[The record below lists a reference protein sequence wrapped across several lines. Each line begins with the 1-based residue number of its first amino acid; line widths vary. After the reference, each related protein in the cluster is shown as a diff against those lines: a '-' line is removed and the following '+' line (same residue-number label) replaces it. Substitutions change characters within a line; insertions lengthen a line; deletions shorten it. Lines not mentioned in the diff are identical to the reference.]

1 MLVTLVIPM
10 CEHVA
15 CDEKFDEIFVNV
27 FNVEDSNPIDLE
39 EFAEAVKCIRVR
51 DGLIKIASDKFIID
65 IFNTNDEK
73 AEPLAVLQTS
83 SKVRQHLGSVCAVAM
98 DEHGETPE
106 LLTLLSALAMLDGV
120 PEASASFASS
130 AMRAGGTNL
139 ARLLLNA
146 SSIPVAVDIFTG
158 SIDDVSLDAVF
169 NVEVEA

>member
-1 MLVTLVIPM
+1 M

-27 FNVEDSNPIDLE
+27 FNTEDSTPIDLE
-39 EFAEAVKCIRVR
+39 AFSEAVKCIRVR

-73 AEPLAVLQTS
+73 AEPLSVLQTS

-98 DEHGETPE
+98 DECGETPE
-106 LLTLLSALAMLDGV
+106 LLTLLAALAMLDGV

-130 AMRAGGTNL
+130 AQRKGGTSL
-139 ARLLLNA
+139 AKLLLTA

-158 SIDDVSLDAVF
+158 SIDMVSLDEVF
-169 NVEVEA
+169 GIEVDA

>member
-1 MLVTLVIPM
+1 M
-10 CEHVA
+10 CENIA

-27 FNVEDSNPIDLE
+27 FNTQNSDPIDLE
-39 EFAEAVKCIRVR
+39 EFADAVKCIRVR

-130 AMRAGGTNL
+130 AQRAGGTSL
-139 ARLLLNA
+139 AGLLLTA

-158 SIDDVSLDAVF
+158 SIDMVSLDEVF
-169 NVEVEA
+169 GLGVDA

>member
-1 MLVTLVIPM
+1 M
-10 CEHVA
+10 CEHVE
-15 CDEKFDEIFVNV
+15 CSDKFDEIFVNV
-27 FNVEDSNPIDLE
+27 FNTEDSNPIDLE
-39 EFAEAVKCIRVR
+39 EFSEAIKCIRVR

-106 LLTLLSALAMLDGV
+106 LLTLLAALAMLDGV

-130 AMRAGGTNL
+130 AQRKGGTSL
-139 ARLLLNA
+139 AKLLLTA

-158 SIDDVSLDAVF
+158 SIDMVSLDEVF
-169 NVEVEA
+169 GLEVDA

>member
-1 MLVTLVIPM
+1 
-10 CEHVA
+10 
-15 CDEKFDEIFVNV
+15 
-27 FNVEDSNPIDLE
+27 
-39 EFAEAVKCIRVR
+39 
-51 DGLIKIASDKFIID
+51 
-65 IFNTNDEK
+65 
-73 AEPLAVLQTS
+73 
-83 SKVRQHLGSVCAVAM
+83 
-98 DEHGETPE
+98 
-106 LLTLLSALAMLDGV
+106 MLDGV

>member
-1 MLVTLVIPM
+1 M

-27 FNVEDSNPIDLE
+27 FNTEDSTPIDLE
-39 EFAEAVKCIRVR
+39 AFSEAVKCIRVR

-73 AEPLAVLQTS
+73 AEPLSVLQTS

-98 DEHGETPE
+98 DECGETPE
-106 LLTLLSALAMLDGV
+106 LLTLLAALAMLDGV

-130 AMRAGGTNL
+130 AQRKGGTSL
-139 ARLLLNA
+139 ARLLLTA

-158 SIDDVSLDAVF
+158 SIDMVSLDEVF
-169 NVEVEA
+169 GIEVDA

>member
-1 MLVTLVIPM
+1 M
-10 CEHVA
+10 CENIA

-27 FNVEDSNPIDLE
+27 FNTQNSDPIDLE
-39 EFAEAVKCIRVR
+39 EFADAVKCIRVR

-130 AMRAGGTNL
+130 AQRAGGTSL
-139 ARLLLNA
+139 AKLLLTA

-158 SIDDVSLDAVF
+158 SIDMVSLDEVF
-169 NVEVEA
+169 GLGVDA

>member
-1 MLVTLVIPM
+1 M
-10 CEHVA
+10 CENIE
-15 CDEKFDEIFVNV
+15 CSDKFDEIFVNV
-27 FNVEDSNPIDLE
+27 FNTEDSNPIDLE
-39 EFAEAVKCIRVR
+39 EFSEAIKCIRVR

-83 SKVRQHLGSVCAVAM
+83 TKVRQHLGSVCAVAM

-106 LLTLLSALAMLDGV
+106 LLTLLAALAMLDGV

-130 AMRAGGTNL
+130 AQRKGGTSL
-139 ARLLLNA
+139 AKLLLTA

-158 SIDDVSLDAVF
+158 SIDMVSLDEVF
-169 NVEVEA
+169 GIEVDA